1 MKIQYEEDS
10 SNSIEINDPVNYDL
24 ALGIALSESL
34 HRNVISTPVIVKKRV
49 EERLDRLLREN

>member
-10 SNSIEINDPVNYDL
+10 SNSIEINDPLNYDL
-24 ALGIALSESL
+24 ALGIALSGSL
-34 HRNVISTPVIVKKRV
+34 HRNVISTPAIVKKRV